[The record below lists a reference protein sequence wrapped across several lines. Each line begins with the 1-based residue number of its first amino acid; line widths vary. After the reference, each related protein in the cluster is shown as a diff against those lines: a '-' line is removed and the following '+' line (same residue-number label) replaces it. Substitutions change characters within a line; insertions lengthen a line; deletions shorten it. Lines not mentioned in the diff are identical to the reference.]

1 MKIVLLICAG
11 LLFLALLSLPIG
23 YYTFLR
29 ITVTIGAILVIA
41 SELRE
46 GINVWVILFGL
57 IAVLFNPIAPVY
69 LGEKSV
75 WIPIDFVTGILFVVK
90 SFNLKNTG

>member
-57 IAVLFNPIAPVY
+57 IAVLFNPIAPV
-69 LGEKSV
+69 
-75 WIPIDFVTGILFVVK
+75 
-90 SFNLKNTG
+90 